1 MLRTRDPTAAIVAAA
16 IAGDREAVRALL
28 VRYGPMVYGLCRA
41 LDPQPDDAYQ
51 EIWERALR
59 GLPRFDPGGR
69 AAWSTWLY
77 AVAHHLLTDRH
88 RQRRARGVDQDLAE
102 DALSPDPSAHER
114 LEAAE
119 GVDRLRAALALLPE
133 AQRRA
138 VILYYLDEVPLAE
151 VALREGVPVG
161 TVKSRLHLGRGR
173 LLALLGGSR

>member
-1 MLRTRDPTAAIVAAA
+1 MPRAREPAAPIVAAA
-16 IAGDREAVRALL
+16 VAGDREAIGALL

-59 GLPRFDPGGR
+59 GLPRFDPGGS

-77 AVAHHLLTDRH
+77 AVAQHHLTDRY
-88 RQRRARGVDQDLAE
+88 RQRRTQSGNQNLAD
-102 DALSPDPSAHER
+102 DAVAGDPSALER
-114 LEAAE
+114 LEATE
-119 GVDRLRAALALLPE
+119 GVARLRAALAVLPE

-138 VILYYLDEVPLAE
+138 VILYHLDEVPLAE
-151 VALREGVPVG
+151 VALREGVPIG

-173 LLALLGGSR
+173 LLALLGGYR

>member
-1 MLRTRDPTAAIVAAA
+1 
-16 IAGDREAVRALL
+16 
-28 VRYGPMVYGLCRA
+28 MVYGLCRA

-59 GLPRFDPGGR
+59 GLSRFDPGGS

-77 AVAHHLLTDRH
+77 AVAQHHLTDRH
-88 RQRRARGVDQDLAE
+88 RQRRARSGDPDLA
-102 DALSPDPSAHER
+102 DRASPDPSALER

-119 GVDRLRAALALLPE
+119 GVERLRAALAVLPE

-138 VILYYLDEVPLAE
+138 VILYHLEEVPLAE
-151 VALREGVPVG
+151 VAAREGVPVG

-173 LLALLGGSR
+173 LLALLGGNR

>member
-1 MLRTRDPTAAIVAAA
+1 MTRIPDPPAATLVAA
-16 IAGDREAVRALL
+16 IAGDREAIRALL

-59 GLPRFDPGGR
+59 GLPDFDPDGS

-77 AVAHHLLTDRH
+77 TVAQRRLVDRH
-88 RQRRARGVDQDLAE
+88 RQRRTRERDLP
-102 DALSPDPSAHER
+102 DAVPPDPSALER

-119 GVDRLRAALALLPE
+119 GVDRLRAALALLPD

-138 VILYYLDEVPLAE
+138 VVLYHLDEVPLSE
-151 VALREGVPVG
+151 VAALEGVPIG
-161 TVKSRLHLGRGR
+161 TIKSRLHLGRGR
-173 LLALLGGSR
+173 LLVLLGGSR